1 MSAIEVFADTLGNYL
16 EPDQVNLVRRAY
28 FYAEQAH
35 DGQTR
40 RSGEPY
46 VTHPLA
52 VANIL
57 ADMHMDHQ
65 SLMAAMLHDVI
76 EDTGIPKDALVEQF
90 GDTVAELVDGVSKL
104 TQMTFESK
112 AEAQAENFQKMALA
126 MARDIRVILVKLADR
141 LHNMRTLGAL
151 APEKRR
157 RIAKETLE
165 IYAPIA
171 NRLGMHSLSTEF
183 EDLGF
188 KAMYPMRSML
198 IDRAVRNA
206 RGNRKELLNRI
217 LESLQACLERE
228 GLQGKVMGREK
239 HLYGI
244 YQKMRGKKKSFNE
257 IMDVYAF
264 RIIVDKPDTCYRVLG
279 AVHSLYKPFP
289 GRFKDYIAIP
299 KANGYQS
306 LHTTLFGMHGVPIE
320 IQIRTDEMEELAN
333 NGIAA
338 HWVYKSKDEVIN
350 GNHARTRQWLKSV
363 LELQQ
368 NAGNSLEF
376 IENVKIDLFPDE
388 VYIFT
393 PKGRIME
400 LPKGSTPVDFAY
412 AVHTDIG
419 NSCIA
424 CRVNRRLAPLSEPLE
439 SGETVEIITAPGA
452 RPNPA
457 WLSFVITGKAR
468 SNIRHFLKHQ
478 RHSESIAL
486 GERLLDK
493 VLASFGTQLSDIPEA
508 RIQAVLTDCQME
520 LMEDLL
526 ADIGLGNRMAY
537 VVARRLLA
545 AEGAS
550 EEEDTQKISPDSNAD
565 NSEKPLAIRGTE
577 GLVVSFARCCNPI
590 PGDPIVGYLSSG
602 KGMVIHQENCR
613 NLADNRHNSEKTLH
627 LTWDKDVS
635 GEFTVELRVE
645 LEHQRGIIAQ
655 LATGITVADASIDK
669 ISVDERDGRVSVVQL
684 VVRVRDRLH
693 LSQLIKRIRNLKGV
707 MRITRLKN

>member
-1 MSAIEVFADTLGNYL
+1 MSAIEVFAERLGSYL

-52 VANIL
+52 VAGIL
-57 ADMHMDHQ
+57 AGMHMDHQ

-76 EDTGIPKDALVEQF
+76 EDTGIPKDALVSQF

-104 TQMTFESK
+104 TQMTFETK

-151 APEKRR
+151 SGEKRR

-188 KAMYPMRSML
+188 KAMYPMRAQL
-198 IDRAVRNA
+198 IDRAVRSA
-206 RGNRKELLNRI
+206 RGNRKELLSKI
-217 LESLQACLERE
+217 LDTLQNCLERE
-228 GLQGKVMGREK
+228 GIPGRVIGREK

-244 YQKMRGKKKSFNE
+244 YQKMKGKRKSFNE

-264 RIIVDKPDTCYRVLG
+264 RIIVDKADTCYRALG

-320 IQIRTDEMEELAN
+320 IQIRTEEMEELAN

-338 HWVYKSKDEVIN
+338 HWVYKSKEEVIN
-350 GNHARTRQWLKSV
+350 GNHARTRQWLKGV

-368 NAGNSLEF
+368 RAGNSLEF

-412 AVHTDIG
+412 AVHTDVG

-424 CRVNRRLAPLSEPLE
+424 CRVNRRLAPLSEPLQ
-439 SGETVEIITAPGA
+439 SGQTVEIITAPGA

-486 GERLLDK
+486 GERLLEK
-493 VLASFGTQLSDIPEA
+493 VLASFDTTLADIPA
-508 RIQAVLTDCQME
+508 TRVRRVLDDCAMSTLE
-520 LMEDLL
+520 ELL

-537 VVARRLLA
+537 VVARRLLLN
-545 AEGAS
+545 EGAG
-550 EEEDTQKISPDSNAD
+550 EPEAAKATEPNDAQIR
-565 NSEKPLAIRGTE
+565 ELPLAIRGTE

-602 KGMVIHQENCR
+602 KGMVIHQETCK
-613 NLADNRHNSEKTLH
+613 NLADHRHSEEKILH
-627 LTWDKDVS
+627 LTWDKDVT

-645 LEHQRGIIAQ
+645 LEHERGIIAQ
-655 LATGITVADASIDK
+655 LATGITMADASIDK
-669 ISVDERDGRVSVVQL
+669 ISVDERDGRTSVVQL

-693 LSQLIKRIRNLKGV
+693 LSQLIKRIRVLSGV
-707 MRITRLKN
+707 LRITRLKN